1 MSDFNEAQRGQLA
14 QSILDNPVYA
24 DSFTQIEDSLTR
36 VWRESRD
43 VKERE
48 EVHQLLRMLD
58 KTRNILESVMRT
70 GKLADAEIKRKQSL
84 AERVATRIRG

>member
-1 MSDFNEAQRGQLA
+1 MSDYNDAQRGQLA
-14 QSILDNPVYA
+14 QSVLDNSVYA
-24 DSFTQIEDSLTR
+24 DSYKQIEDSLTR
-36 VWRESRD
+36 VWRDSRD

-70 GKLADAEIKRKQSL
+70 GKLAEAEIKRKQSL
-84 AERVATRIRG
+84 ADRVLRRVA